1 MTGPFE
7 TEREARELAAV
18 QAIYEAFRNDP
29 GVGRMTPHVHR
40 MLVEACAAAGVQL
53 GAYDRRVLAWLAGW
67 EPQTAAVV
75 AGLISRA
82 NTTAAAPAPETRMVG
97 EVRAVLAAFDWEC
110 GDRQLALDAID
121 RIVLAGA
128 GPAPA
133 EGGPRRHL
141 PTRWRSPLSSSP
153 PSSGPW
159 RTPRRS
165 GCARRMSFAV
175 TARPA
180 RPARAGST
188 SAILMPPRRTT
199 TSPASSAVAGEHR
212 HGHV

>member
-133 EGGPRRHL
+133 EGPAAPASADTVALTAEQLATVIRAL
-141 PTRWRSPLSSSP
+141 ADAQTL
-153 PSSGPW
+153 
-159 RTPRRS
+159 
-165 GCARRMSFAV
+165 RMREADEFC
-175 TARPA
+175 RDCE
-180 RPARAGST
+180 
-188 SAILMPPRRTT
+188 
-199 TSPASSAVAGEHR
+199 TSPAGACWQHLSDLDAAQAYHDLAGILGSGR
-212 HGHV
+212 